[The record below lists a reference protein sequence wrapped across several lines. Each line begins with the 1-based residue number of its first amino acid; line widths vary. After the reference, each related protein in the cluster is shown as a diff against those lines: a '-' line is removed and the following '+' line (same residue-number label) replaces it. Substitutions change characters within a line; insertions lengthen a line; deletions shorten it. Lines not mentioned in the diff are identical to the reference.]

1 MINEIGISNLNEEE
15 IIRISEIADF
25 KIKEF
30 IFSKIK
36 KSKVTIL
43 ESTIEVNIENNICNI
58 EIDLELE
65 IPSLSTSVVEKLADN
80 AIIKAFEAIEKE
92 FKK

>member
-1 MINEIGISNLNEEE
+1 MIIKIGIPALNEEE
-15 IIRISEIADF
+15 IIKISEIADF

-30 IFSKIK
+30 IFSKVK

-43 ESTIEVNIENNICNI
+43 ESTIEINRENNICNI
-58 EIDLELE
+58 EIELDLEV
-65 IPSLSTSVVEKLADN
+65 PSLSTSEVEKLAEN
-80 AIIKAFEAIEKE
+80 AINKAFKAIENE

>member
-1 MINEIGISNLNEEE
+1 MIIEIGITNLNEEE
-15 IIRISEIADF
+15 IIRISELADF

-30 IFSKIK
+30 IFSIIK

-43 ESTIEVNIENNICNI
+43 ESTIEVNNENNICKI

-65 IPSLSTSVVEKLADN
+65 IPSFSISEVKKIAEN
-80 AIIKAFEAIEKE
+80 AVLKAFEAIENE